1 MNYLKNRNP
10 EVQLSTHWIVI
21 ILSLVFIFHTSLAQ
35 VSWIDKRMSPVQI
48 QYLLRVY
55 AGDTSD
61 YHVEIRIDRS
71 SHLFHL
77 AMATHNEYDDRNW
90 QLVRNFRVI
99 CNSGPATFIKKDSA
113 LWEISIPGDQA
124 IISYDML
131 LPGGTRYTHHPYL
144 TSYGG
149 LLGDLHSFM
158 YIVENPEIPSTINI
172 DLPNGWQIATG
183 LEKSLKSGSY
193 RASSARVLLDC
204 PILMGN
210 LHFWDFRMEG
220 ILHRIAY
227 LPVHSAVIG
236 FDSMLLLNHIQR
248 IARQEMDLFGHI
260 PYKEYEFLLEDGV
273 YGALEHL
280 NSVTIGAP
288 QDWIQHSMKY
298 LDEEIAHEY
307 LHTWNLINI
316 RPAEYS
322 DLNYGVQERSGLLW
336 FSEGLTMFYADLVLR
351 RAALPLED
359 SNRLSHVEE
368 LINQYYT
375 DTGNRVITPRV
386 ASLVSN
392 DPQGFSGDY
401 FASTHLQGELIGTML
416 DILIRSETGNKRS
429 FDDVMRLMFDR
440 FGGERGFQAGDIE
453 QCCKQ
458 VCPVAEEQ
466 ITAFFQQYIE
476 KGLPLE
482 FNPFLA
488 RMGLKLDISYRKAI
502 DEQGHERVDR
512 RMYIWKPADDSVYSI
527 HIMHPNSCWARAGL
541 HTGDRL
547 LSIDGIPLKKRAE
560 FNQWF
565 GELKTGD
572 QPSMGVLGQDGY
584 HEIKILIEP
593 YFAPVVRISKV
604 PNPSPGT
611 LALLEKWTSGE

>member
-1 MNYLKNRNP
+1 
-10 EVQLSTHWIVI
+10 
-21 ILSLVFIFHTSLAQ
+21 
-35 VSWIDKRMSPVQI
+35 
-48 QYLLRVY
+48 
-55 AGDTSD
+55 
-61 YHVEIRIDRS
+61 
-71 SHLFHL
+71 
-77 AMATHNEYDDRNW
+77 
-90 QLVRNFRVI
+90 
-99 CNSGPATFIKKDSA
+99 
-113 LWEISIPGDQA
+113 
-124 IISYDML
+124 
-131 LPGGTRYTHHPYL
+131 
-144 TSYGG
+144 
-149 LLGDLHSFM
+149 
-158 YIVENPEIPSTINI
+158 
-172 DLPNGWQIATG
+172 
-183 LEKSLKSGSY
+183 
-193 RASSARVLLDC
+193 
-204 PILMGN
+204 
-210 LHFWDFRMEG
+210 
-220 ILHRIAY
+220 
-227 LPVHSAVIG
+227 
-236 FDSMLLLNHIQR
+236 
-248 IARQEMDLFGHI
+248 
-260 PYKEYEFLLEDGV
+260 
-273 YGALEHL
+273 
-280 NSVTIGAP
+280 
-288 QDWIQHSMKY
+288 
-298 LDEEIAHEY
+298 
-307 LHTWNLINI
+307 
-316 RPAEYS
+316 
-322 DLNYGVQERSGLLW
+322 
-336 FSEGLTMFYADLVLR
+336 
-351 RAALPLED
+351 
-359 SNRLSHVEE
+359 
-368 LINQYYT
+368 
-375 DTGNRVITPRV
+375 V